1 MAKNDGTFG
10 FEDLQKAFNRI
21 EQKYENKTDAMLM
34 AMANVTRQRV
44 RAKTPTGKTK
54 KLKGSWRTK
63 KPKTFGKARVA
74 RVQTE
79 NRYGHV
85 VEDGHIVVTKSA
97 HSFRSKSSKSSYAPL
112 LLLSPKTH
120 AFSGTPYTTGGS
132 TVGRNGRK
140 LNVLQR
146 GIRGVSVGGK
156 TKGEKMIE
164 DTVKEL
170 NATFE
175 KNAKKLLDD
184 LTSEVEL

>member
-1 MAKNDGTFG
+1 MARNDGTFG
-10 FEDLQKAFNRI
+10 FEDLQKAFSRI

-44 RAKTPTGKTK
+44 RSKTPTGKTK

-63 KPKTFGKARVA
+63 KPKTFGKARVS

-85 VEDGHIVVTKSA
+85 VEDGHKVV
-97 HSFRSKSSKSSYAPL
+97 
-112 LLLSPKTH
+112 
-120 AFSGTPYTTGGS
+120 TGGS
-132 TVGRNGRK
+132 TVRRNGRK

-146 GIRGVSVGGK
+146 GIRGISVGGK

>member
-44 RAKTPTGKTK
+44 RAKTPPGKTK

-85 VEDGHIVVTKSA
+85 VEEGHRVV
-97 HSFRSKSSKSSYAPL
+97 
-112 LLLSPKTH
+112 
-120 AFSGTPYTTGGS
+120 TGGS

-140 LNVLQR
+140 LNVLER
-146 GIRGVSVGGK
+146 GIRGISVGGK

>member
-1 MAKNDGTFG
+1 MAKNDGTFR

-21 EQKYENKTDAMLM
+21 ERKYENKTAAMLM

-44 RAKTPTGKTK
+44 RSKTPTGKTK

-85 VEDGHIVVTKSA
+85 VEDGHRVV
-97 HSFRSKSSKSSYAPL
+97 
-112 LLLSPKTH
+112 
-120 AFSGTPYTTGGS
+120 TGGS

-146 GIRGVSVGGK
+146 GIRGISVGGK

-170 NATFE
+170 NAAFE

>member
-1 MAKNDGTFG
+1 MAKSDGTFG

-44 RAKTPTGKTK
+44 RSKTPTGKTK

-63 KPKTFGKARVA
+63 KPKTLGKAHVA

-85 VEDGHIVVTKSA
+85 VEDGHRVV
-97 HSFRSKSSKSSYAPL
+97 
-112 LLLSPKTH
+112 
-120 AFSGTPYTTGGS
+120 TGGS

-146 GIRGVSVGGK
+146 GLRGISVGGK

>member
-10 FEDLQKAFNRI
+10 FEDLQKAFNRF

-34 AMANVTRQRV
+34 AMANVARQRV
-44 RAKTPTGKTK
+44 RLKTPTGKTK

-85 VEDGHIVVTKSA
+85 VEDGHKVV
-97 HSFRSKSSKSSYAPL
+97 
-112 LLLSPKTH
+112 
-120 AFSGTPYTTGGS
+120 TGGS
-132 TVGRNGRK
+132 TVSRNGRK

-146 GIRGVSVGGK
+146 GIRGISVGGK

>member
-63 KPKTFGKARVA
+63 KPKTFSKARVA

-85 VEDGHIVVTKSA
+85 VEDGHRVV
-97 HSFRSKSSKSSYAPL
+97 
-112 LLLSPKTH
+112 
-120 AFSGTPYTTGGS
+120 TGGS

-146 GIRGVSVGGK
+146 GIRGISVGGK

-170 NATFE
+170 NSTFE
-175 KNAKKLLDD
+175 KNAKKLLGD

>member
-1 MAKNDGTFG
+1 
-10 FEDLQKAFNRI
+10 
-21 EQKYENKTDAMLM
+21 M
-34 AMANVTRQRV
+34 AMANVARQRV

-85 VEDGHIVVTKSA
+85 VEDGHRVV
-97 HSFRSKSSKSSYAPL
+97 
-112 LLLSPKTH
+112 
-120 AFSGTPYTTGGS
+120 TGGS

-140 LNVLQR
+140 LNVLER
-146 GIRGVSVGGK
+146 GIRGISVGGK

-170 NATFE
+170 NSTFE

>member
-21 EQKYENKTDAMLM
+21 EQKYEYKTDAMLM

-44 RAKTPTGKTK
+44 RSKTPTGKTK

-85 VEDGHIVVTKSA
+85 VEEGHRVVA
-97 HSFRSKSSKSSYAPL
+97 
-112 LLLSPKTH
+112 
-120 AFSGTPYTTGGS
+120 GGS

-146 GIRGVSVGGK
+146 GIRGISVGGK

>member
-85 VEDGHIVVTKSA
+85 VEDGHKVV
-97 HSFRSKSSKSSYAPL
+97 
-112 LLLSPKTH
+112 
-120 AFSGTPYTTGGS
+120 TGGS
-132 TVGRNGRK
+132 TVRRNGRK
-140 LNVLQR
+140 LNVLER
-146 GIRGVSVGGK
+146 GIRGISVGGK

>member
-1 MAKNDGTFG
+1 MANNDGTFG

-21 EQKYENKTDAMLM
+21 ERKYENKTDAMLM

-85 VEDGHIVVTKSA
+85 VEEGHRVV
-97 HSFRSKSSKSSYAPL
+97 
-112 LLLSPKTH
+112 
-120 AFSGTPYTTGGS
+120 TGGS

-140 LNVLQR
+140 RNVLQR
-146 GIRGVSVGGK
+146 GIRGISVGGK

>member
-1 MAKNDGTFG
+1 MAKNAGTFG

-44 RAKTPTGKTK
+44 RSKTPTGKTK

-85 VEDGHIVVTKSA
+85 VEDGHKVV
-97 HSFRSKSSKSSYAPL
+97 
-112 LLLSPKTH
+112 
-120 AFSGTPYTTGGS
+120 TGGS
-132 TVGRNGRK
+132 TVRRNGRK
-140 LNVLQR
+140 LNVLER
-146 GIRGVSVGGK
+146 GIRGISVGGK

>member
-44 RAKTPTGKTK
+44 RSKTPTGKTK

-63 KPKTFGKARVA
+63 KPKTFGKVRVA

-85 VEDGHIVVTKSA
+85 VEDGHRVV
-97 HSFRSKSSKSSYAPL
+97 
-112 LLLSPKTH
+112 
-120 AFSGTPYTTGGS
+120 TGGS

-146 GIRGVSVGGK
+146 GIRGISIGGK

>member
-34 AMANVTRQRV
+34 AMANVARQRV
-44 RAKTPTGKTK
+44 SAKTPTGKTK
-54 KLKGSWRTK
+54 KLKGSWRAK

-85 VEDGHIVVTKSA
+85 VEEGHRVV
-97 HSFRSKSSKSSYAPL
+97 
-112 LLLSPKTH
+112 
-120 AFSGTPYTTGGS
+120 TGGS

-140 LNVLQR
+140 LNILQR
-146 GIRGVSVGGK
+146 GIRGISVGGK

-175 KNAKKLLDD
+175 KNSKKLLDD

>member
-34 AMANVTRQRV
+34 AIANVTRQRV
-44 RAKTPTGKTK
+44 RSKTPTGKTK

-85 VEDGHIVVTKSA
+85 VEDGHRVV
-97 HSFRSKSSKSSYAPL
+97 
-112 LLLSPKTH
+112 
-120 AFSGTPYTTGGS
+120 TGGS

-146 GIRGVSVGGK
+146 GIRGISVGGK

>member
-1 MAKNDGTFG
+1 MARNDGTFG
-10 FEDLQKAFNRI
+10 FEDLQKAFSRI

-34 AMANVTRQRV
+34 AMANVARQRV

-85 VEDGHIVVTKSA
+85 VEEGHRVV
-97 HSFRSKSSKSSYAPL
+97 
-112 LLLSPKTH
+112 
-120 AFSGTPYTTGGS
+120 TGGS

-140 LNVLQR
+140 LNILQR
-146 GIRGVSVGGK
+146 GIRGISVGGK

>member
-1 MAKNDGTFG
+1 MAKSDGTFG
-10 FEDLQKAFNRI
+10 FDDLQKAFNRI
-21 EQKYENKTDAMLM
+21 EQKYENKTDAMLI
-34 AMANVTRQRV
+34 AMANVTRQLV

-85 VEDGHIVVTKSA
+85 VEEGHRVV
-97 HSFRSKSSKSSYAPL
+97 
-112 LLLSPKTH
+112 
-120 AFSGTPYTTGGS
+120 TGGS
-132 TVGRNGRK
+132 AVGRNGRK

-146 GIRGVSVGGK
+146 GIRGISVGGK

-164 DTVKEL
+164 NTVKEL
-170 NATFE
+170 NSTFE
-175 KNAKKLLDD
+175 KNAKKLLDE

>member
-1 MAKNDGTFG
+1 MAKDDGTFG

-85 VEDGHIVVTKSA
+85 VEEGHRVV
-97 HSFRSKSSKSSYAPL
+97 
-112 LLLSPKTH
+112 
-120 AFSGTPYTTGGS
+120 TGGS

-140 LNVLQR
+140 LNILQR
-146 GIRGVSVGGK
+146 GIRGISVGGK

-175 KNAKKLLDD
+175 KNSKKLLDD

>member
-34 AMANVTRQRV
+34 AMANVARQRV

-85 VEDGHIVVTKSA
+85 VEDGHRVVTC
-97 HSFRSKSSKSSYAPL
+97 
-112 LLLSPKTH
+112 
-120 AFSGTPYTTGGS
+120 GS

-140 LNVLQR
+140 LNVLER
-146 GIRGVSVGGK
+146 GIRGISVGGK

-170 NATFE
+170 NSTFE
-175 KNAKKLLDD
+175 KNAKKLLDE

>member
-1 MAKNDGTFG
+1 MANNDGTFG

-21 EQKYENKTDAMLM
+21 EQKYENKTDAMIM

-85 VEDGHIVVTKSA
+85 VEDGHKVV
-97 HSFRSKSSKSSYAPL
+97 
-112 LLLSPKTH
+112 
-120 AFSGTPYTTGGS
+120 TGGS
-132 TVGRNGRK
+132 TVRRNGRK
-140 LNVLQR
+140 LNVLER
-146 GIRGVSVGGK
+146 GIKGISVGGK

>member
-34 AMANVTRQRV
+34 AMANVTRQRI
-44 RAKTPTGKTK
+44 RSKTPTGKTK

-85 VEDGHIVVTKSA
+85 VEEGHRVV
-97 HSFRSKSSKSSYAPL
+97 
-112 LLLSPKTH
+112 
-120 AFSGTPYTTGGS
+120 TGGS

-146 GIRGVSVGGK
+146 GLRGISVGGK

-175 KNAKKLLDD
+175 KNAKKLLDE

>member
-21 EQKYENKTDAMLM
+21 EQKYENKTDAMLT

-85 VEDGHIVVTKSA
+85 VEEGHRVV
-97 HSFRSKSSKSSYAPL
+97 
-112 LLLSPKTH
+112 
-120 AFSGTPYTTGGS
+120 TGGS

-146 GIRGVSVGGK
+146 GIRGISVGGK

-175 KNAKKLLDD
+175 KNAKKLLND

>member
-10 FEDLQKAFNRI
+10 FEDLKKAFNRI

-85 VEDGHIVVTKSA
+85 VEEGHRVV
-97 HSFRSKSSKSSYAPL
+97 
-112 LLLSPKTH
+112 
-120 AFSGTPYTTGGS
+120 TGGS

-146 GIRGVSVGGK
+146 GLRGISVGGK

-184 LTSEVEL
+184 LMSEVEL

>member
-1 MAKNDGTFG
+1 MARNDGTFG
-10 FEDLQKAFNRI
+10 FEDLQKAFSRI

-34 AMANVTRQRV
+34 AMANVARQRV

-85 VEDGHIVVTKSA
+85 VEEGHRVV
-97 HSFRSKSSKSSYAPL
+97 
-112 LLLSPKTH
+112 
-120 AFSGTPYTTGGS
+120 TGGS

-140 LNVLQR
+140 RNVLQR
-146 GIRGVSVGGK
+146 GIRGISVGGK

-184 LTSEVEL
+184 LTSEVKL

>member
-10 FEDLQKAFNRI
+10 FEDLKKAFNRI

-85 VEDGHIVVTKSA
+85 VEEGHRVV
-97 HSFRSKSSKSSYAPL
+97 
-112 LLLSPKTH
+112 
-120 AFSGTPYTTGGS
+120 TGGS

-140 LNVLQR
+140 LNILQR
-146 GIRGVSVGGK
+146 GLRGISVGGK

-175 KNAKKLLDD
+175 KSAKKLLDD

>member
-1 MAKNDGTFG
+1 MANDDGTFG

-34 AMANVTRQRV
+34 AMANTARQRV
-44 RAKTPTGKTK
+44 RSKTPTGKTK

-85 VEDGHIVVTKSA
+85 VEEGHKVV
-97 HSFRSKSSKSSYAPL
+97 
-112 LLLSPKTH
+112 
-120 AFSGTPYTTGGS
+120 TGGS
-132 TVGRNGRK
+132 TIGRNGRK

-146 GIRGVSVGGK
+146 GIRGISVGGK
-156 TKGEKMIE
+156 TKAEKMIE
-164 DTVKEL
+164 STVKEL
-170 NATFE
+170 NSAFG
-175 KNAKKLLDD
+175 KNAEKLLDD
-184 LTSEVEL
+184 LTREVEL

>member
-1 MAKNDGTFG
+1 MAKSDGTFG

-34 AMANVTRQRV
+34 AMANVARQRV

-85 VEDGHIVVTKSA
+85 VEEGHRVV
-97 HSFRSKSSKSSYAPL
+97 
-112 LLLSPKTH
+112 
-120 AFSGTPYTTGGS
+120 TGGS

-146 GIRGVSVGGK
+146 GIRGISVGSK

-175 KNAKKLLDD
+175 KNAKKLLDE

>member
-34 AMANVTRQRV
+34 AMANVARQRV

-85 VEDGHIVVTKSA
+85 VEDGHRVV
-97 HSFRSKSSKSSYAPL
+97 
-112 LLLSPKTH
+112 
-120 AFSGTPYTTGGS
+120 TGGS

-140 LNVLQR
+140 LNVLER
-146 GIRGVSVGGK
+146 GIRGISVGGK

-170 NATFE
+170 NATFK

>member
-74 RVQTE
+74 RMQTE

-85 VEDGHIVVTKSA
+85 VEEGHRVV
-97 HSFRSKSSKSSYAPL
+97 
-112 LLLSPKTH
+112 
-120 AFSGTPYTTGGS
+120 TGGS
-132 TVGRNGRK
+132 TVDRNGRK

-146 GIRGVSVGGK
+146 GIRGISVGGK